1 MKKVIRLT
9 ESDLHKM
16 IENAINE
23 ISYGT
28 VDDAQSVG
36 YDMFS
41 DLWHNFWRLE
51 PPLEELENTFKD
63 EVEPSLYQNRNFN
76 ALRTSENNPYMNKIS
91 SLMFKIQNGLAE
103 IRNAYDEI
111 NGILERKKNQNDNF
125 QNATEKFDNENY
137 DDDISWNDYRKK
149 EINGGQNY

>member
-1 MKKVIRLT
+1 MKKVIKLT
-9 ESDLHKM
+9 ESDLRKM
-16 IENAINE
+16 IKNAINE

-36 YDMFS
+36 YDTFS

-51 PPLEELENTFKD
+51 TPLEELENTFKD

-76 ALRTSENNPYMNKIS
+76 AFRTSENNPYMNKIS

-111 NGILERKKNQNDNF
+111 NGILERKRNQNDNF
-125 QNATEKFDNENY
+125 EDSTMKYDAAHQY
-137 DDDISWNDYRKK
+137 DDMSWDEYKNG
-149 EINGGQNY
+149 EINNV